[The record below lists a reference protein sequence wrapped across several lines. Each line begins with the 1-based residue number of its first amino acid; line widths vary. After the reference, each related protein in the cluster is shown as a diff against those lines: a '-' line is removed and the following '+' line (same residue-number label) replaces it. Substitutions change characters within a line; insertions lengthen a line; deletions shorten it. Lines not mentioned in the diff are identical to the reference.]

1 LVNKSQILAQV
12 AGLMGGRAS
21 EELIYGSE
29 YVTVGAQSDFKKA
42 SALIRDLILR
52 YGMSDL
58 GIIFTQDSPFFGE
71 ENLQELSENS
81 RQKIEKET
89 EKLLH
94 QCYQKAQKILQAKRK
109 ILDLLAQAL
118 VEKNTLQKEEIY
130 YIFLNEKLPNQL
142 LLE

>member
-1 LVNKSQILAQV
+1 MT
-12 AGLMGGRAS
+12 GLLGGRAS
-21 EELIYGSE
+21 EEMIYGRG

-42 SALIRDLILR
+42 SSLIRDLILR

-89 EKLLH
+89 EKILQ
-94 QCYQKAQKILQAKRK
+94 QCYQRAQNILQEKRK
-109 ILDLLAQAL
+109 VLDLLAKAL

-130 YIFLNEKLPNQL
+130 YIFLNEKLPGQA

>member
-1 LVNKSQILAQV
+1 
-12 AGLMGGRAS
+12 
-21 EELIYGSE
+21 
-29 YVTVGAQSDFKKA
+29 KA
-42 SALIRDLILR
+42 SSLIRDLILR

-89 EKLLH
+89 EKIVQ
-94 QCYQKAQKILQAKRK
+94 QCYQKAQNILQKRRK

-118 VEKNTLQKEEIY
+118 VKKNSWLFGETRDSFFCGFFYYCCIY
-130 YIFLNEKLPNQL
+130 SLVKPKWYL
-142 LLE
+142 

>member
-1 LVNKSQILAQV
+1 MLAQV
-12 AGLMGGRAS
+12 MSLLGGRAS
-21 EELIYGSE
+21 EEMIYGRE
-29 YVTVGAQSDFKKA
+29 YVTIGAQSDFKKA
-42 SALIRDLILR
+42 SSLVRDLILR

-89 EKLLH
+89 EKIL
-94 QCYQKAQKILQAKRK
+94 QKCYQKAQNILQEKRK
-109 ILDLLAQAL
+109 ILDLLAKTL

-130 YIFLNEKLPNQL
+130 YIFLNEKLPEQA

>member
-1 LVNKSQILAQV
+1 VT
-12 AGLMGGRAS
+12 GLLGGRAS
-21 EELIYGSE
+21 EEMIYGRG

-42 SALIRDLILR
+42 SSLIRDLILR

-89 EKLLH
+89 EKILQ
-94 QCYQKAQKILQAKRK
+94 QCYQRAQNILQEKRK
-109 ILDLLAQAL
+109 VLDLLAKAL

-130 YIFLNEKLPNQL
+130 YIFLNEKLPEQA

>member
-1 LVNKSQILAQV
+1 MT
-12 AGLMGGRAS
+12 GLLGGRVS
-21 EELIYGSE
+21 EEMIYGKG
-29 YVTVGAQSDFKKA
+29 YVTIGAQSDFKKA
-42 SALIRDLILR
+42 SSLIRDLILR

-71 ENLQELSENS
+71 ENLQELSESS

-89 EKLLH
+89 EKLLK
-94 QCYQKAQKILQAKRK
+94 QCYQKAQIILREKKK

-130 YIFLNEKLPNQL
+130 YIFLNEKFPAQA